1 MKIKVSNLDPF
12 TSEQDLFDLFEEFGE
27 VISVRRR
34 TRPDGSSGTYTALVH
49 MAQEDAALAALSE
62 LNGERM
68 DGRALALS
76 PAGESDLSQLR
87 QDAWTPEEDEEPT
100 PPGKVFER
108 IQRRRPEADS
118 RDKKPKPG
126 KRGRL

>member
-34 TRPDGSSGTYTALVH
+34 ARPDSGGDTYTALVH
-49 MAQEDAALAALSE
+49 MAQEDAAQAALSE
-62 LNGERM
+62 LDGERM
-68 DGRALALS
+68 DGRSLRLS
-76 PAGESDLSQLR
+76 PAGEGDLSQLR
-87 QDAWTPEEDEEPT
+87 QDAEPGDEEPA

-108 IQRRRPEADS
+108 IQRRRPEANP
-118 RDKKPKPG
+118 RDKKPKSG